1 MFIWFQFSW
10 GGQGRLSEEVLFE
23 LSPNGTTTEAGIHA
37 KTGRM
42 AFEAEGIENMK
53 AFRGTEL
60 SMGVKDGKEGRRV
73 GVTWGWNRS
82 QILWD
87 LEDYGKEFRFLITKG
102 THWNVWSRK
111 VTCDNQ
117 LRKYPCFSVEN
128 GIWGEERAR
137 VFTVIWAK
145 DSGSVIYSF
154 IYSQKIQWTPTAS

>member
-23 LSPNGTTTEAGIHA
+23 LSPNGTTMEAGIHA

-60 SMGVKDGKEGRRV
+60 SMGVKDRKEGRRV
-73 GVTWGWNRS
+73 GVTRGWNRS
-82 QILWD
+82 QILLD

-111 VTCDNQ
+111 VTSDIQCRKSILVSLWRTEYGEKRGRGFSQSFEQKILVQ
-117 LRKYPCFSVEN
+117 L
-128 GIWGEERAR
+128 
-137 VFTVIWAK
+137 
-145 DSGSVIYSF
+145 F
-154 IYSQKIQWTPTAS
+154 IYPQKIQWTPTAS